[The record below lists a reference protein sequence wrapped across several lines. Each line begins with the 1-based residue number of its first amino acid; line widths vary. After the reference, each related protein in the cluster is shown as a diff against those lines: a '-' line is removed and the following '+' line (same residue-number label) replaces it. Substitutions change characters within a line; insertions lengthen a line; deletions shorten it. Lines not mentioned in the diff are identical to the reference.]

1 MNISHLTTRRTPLRK
16 AAVKGYCEVQLSHRL
31 DTSWGYIFWNPAR
44 IVYAVP
50 VALLMAFIVLI
61 AATYLSSLVVGP
73 VLSGFCGM
81 LFSLAS
87 AVVTGAS
94 VLVEGFRK

>member
-1 MNISHLTTRRTPLRK
+1 MNISPLTTRRTRLRK
-16 AAVKGYCEVQLSHRL
+16 APIKGYCDVQLLQRL
-31 DTSWGYIFWNPAR
+31 DTSWGYVFWNPAR
-44 IVYAVP
+44 IIYAVP
-50 VALLMAFIVLI
+50 VAMLMAFIVLI
-61 AATYLSSLVVGP
+61 AATYLSGLVVGP

-81 LFSLAS
+81 LFSLAA

>member
-1 MNISHLTTRRTPLRK
+1 MNISHLTTRRTRLRK
-16 AAVKGYCEVQLSHRL
+16 ASVKGYCDVQLLQRL
-31 DTSWGYIFWNPAR
+31 DTSWGYVFWNPAR

-50 VALLMAFIVLI
+50 VALLIAFMVLI
-61 AATYLSSLVVGP
+61 AATYLCSLVVGP

-81 LFSLAS
+81 LFSLAA

-94 VLVEGFRK
+94 VVVEGFRK

>member
-1 MNISHLTTRRTPLRK
+1 MNISHLTTRRTTLRK
-16 AAVKGYCEVQLSHRL
+16 AAVKGYCDVQLSQRL
-31 DTSWGYIFWNPAR
+31 DTSWGYVFWNPAR
-44 IVYAVP
+44 IMYAVP
-50 VALLMAFIVLI
+50 VALFIAFIVLL